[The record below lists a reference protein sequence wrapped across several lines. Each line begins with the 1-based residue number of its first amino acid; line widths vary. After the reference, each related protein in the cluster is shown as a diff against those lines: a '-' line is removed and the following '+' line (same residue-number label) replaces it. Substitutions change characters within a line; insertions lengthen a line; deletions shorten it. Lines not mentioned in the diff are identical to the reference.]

1 MTWAQFATP
10 IIDIIL
16 TMPLLL
22 RVVKNLSVF
31 SSTKRNLLTLQFQ
44 SFSPAFLG
52 AISCLIGD
60 KDKGMATSYYLVSR
74 VLNRPSLKVRRDEMT
89 VTFRF
94 TIIDDNL
101 TFLYPLK

>member
-22 RVVKNLSVF
+22 RVVKNFKVF

-52 AISCLIGD
+52 AISCLIGE
-60 KDKGMATSYYLVSR
+60 KDKGMATSYHRMDSI
-74 VLNRPSLKVRRDEMT
+74 PTS
-89 VTFRF
+89 
-94 TIIDDNL
+94 
-101 TFLYPLK
+101 LYPLK

>member
-52 AISCLIGD
+52 AISCLIGE
-60 KDKGMATSYYLVSR
+60 KDKGMATSYYCIEFIGILIP
-74 VLNRPSLKVRRDEMT
+74 LTLDYYSLEPT
-89 VTFRF
+89 
-94 TIIDDNL
+94 
-101 TFLYPLK
+101 